1 MKSQKTSIRV
11 VSLRTLIVMRSTG
24 PAGRPGRRSG
34 ILLHPSQ
41 VPPVARRASLSPTF
55 CMAGRGARCMAAG
68 GQPAEICTVSCSST
82 DSGYRCEKSP
92 LPHRPFPPVTQEK
105 KTSPACILSVCL
117 PPSEDREACG
127 VGGGRTPPP
136 ACSGEAL
143 GAHSPTSRP
152 LDLWHPFKPDLHLFS
167 WELGAH
173 FAFSLLGNH

>member
-1 MKSQKTSIRV
+1 
-11 VSLRTLIVMRSTG
+11 MRSTG

-105 KTSPACILSVCL
+105 KTYPACILSVCL